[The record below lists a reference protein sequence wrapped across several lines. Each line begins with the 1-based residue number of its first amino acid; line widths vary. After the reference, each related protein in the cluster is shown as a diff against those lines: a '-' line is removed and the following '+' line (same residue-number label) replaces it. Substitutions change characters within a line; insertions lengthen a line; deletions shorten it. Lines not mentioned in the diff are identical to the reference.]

1 MSKTEVL
8 RSLAAV
14 IGELAYLRGWIV
26 ILGKDGVRY
35 KMTDLHKMALRDL
48 YSGSKASKDA
58 LLEEAYWWEDDPR
71 RRTGIMRQTPEG
83 PVVWLLEVAPW
94 E

>member
-1 MSKTEVL
+1 MSKTETL

-35 KMTDLHKMALRDL
+35 KMTDLHKLALQDL
-48 YSGSKASKDA
+48 YSGHQDSRDA
-58 LLEEAYWWEDDPR
+58 LLEEAYWWEDDPGGHTR
-71 RRTGIMRQTPEG
+71 IMRQTPEG
-83 PVVWLLEVAPW
+83 PVIWFSEVAPW